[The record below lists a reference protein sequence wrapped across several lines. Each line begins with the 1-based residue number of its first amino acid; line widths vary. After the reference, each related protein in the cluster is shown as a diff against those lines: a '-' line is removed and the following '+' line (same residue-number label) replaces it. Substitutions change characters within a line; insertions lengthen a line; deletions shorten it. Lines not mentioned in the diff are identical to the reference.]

1 MLGLKLNHVS
11 KRGYWTQTSFTVIT
25 PKTTTYASCMITMI
39 GHSISYVVIA
49 SSYTL
54 LSLSMAI
61 YLRDIP
67 YTLGPFTTGCVKLH
81 YLTSKS
87 AGLYKEVT
95 WERPNASYCIVGFFL
110 LNRMHAIA
118 VRYYQNLVIFLSMR
132 HLPSWSRF
140 SPFNCG
146 GLAHTTRV
154 TARKTIYSLRNNL
167 PGSCPARIH
176 DKDLSQHQGF
186 PFKEICNTYVRFSWN
201 TARNPLKW

>member
-1 MLGLKLNHVS
+1 MYDYNDWPFDIICCDSFKLHPTLAFNGHI
-11 KRGYWTQTSFTVIT
+11 FTWHSLYARPLHDRMCKTTLSNVEKCRTLQGSNMGT
-25 PKTTTYASCMITMI
+25 PKR
-39 GHSISYVVIA
+39 
-49 SSYTL
+49 L
-54 LSLSMAI
+54 L
-61 YLRDIP
+61 
-67 YTLGPFTTGCVKLH
+67 
-81 YLTSKS
+81 
-87 AGLYKEVT
+87 LYRGV
-95 WERPNASYCIVGFFL
+95 FL

-176 DKDLSQHQGF
+176 DEDLSQHQGF
-186 PFKEICNTYVRFSWN
+186 PFKEICNTCVRFSWN